1 MKFVKKS
8 VAILTLGLAFTVPSA
23 FTQAVDIS
31 DITTSMDKFA
41 EVLAPALPL
50 NSAIGL
56 NWSNAYI
63 GQLLGIPPHFG
74 VGTVVGATTIEAKSF
89 GTLLGQLGYSA
100 FDLGVIPIP
109 VAAVEARIGG
119 FFLPFDLGLKV
130 GFIPESVGTSLKNLA
145 GGLDVDYLL
154 AGADIRYALLKGNI
168 LLPTVSLGVGFNY
181 MKGGLGTTVG
191 EDQSFTYTNPAN
203 SAESWTIVATKPKV
217 GLTWE
222 TQSLD
227 VKAQISKGF
236 LIFTPY
242 LGAGASYST
251 SSAGYYVT
259 SDISGFDDS
268 LIQALED
275 AGQTVPDFSATGIK
289 STKTIENVLSARVFG
304 GLSLNI
310 LVLRLDFSVLYN
322 VMNGSYG
329 GSVGARIQL

>member
-1 MKFVKKS
+1 MKLVKKS
-8 VAILTLGLAFTVPSA
+8 FALLAIGLALTVTSTFALP
-23 FTQAVDIS
+23 VDIS
-31 DITTSMDKFA
+31 DITSSMDEFA

-74 VGTVVGATTIEAKSF
+74 VGTVVGATTIKADTF
-89 GTLLGQLGYSA
+89 GTLLGLLGYST
-100 FDLGVIPIP
+100 FDLDVVPIP

-130 GFIPESVGTSLKNLA
+130 GFIPESVGESLSELT

-154 AGADIRYALLKGNI
+154 VGGDIRYALLKGNI

-181 MKGGLGTTVG
+181 MKGGLSAPVGTPQEFSYGGYNITA
-191 EDQSFTYTNPAN
+191 SP
-203 SAESWTIVATKPKV
+203 PKV

-222 TQSLD
+222 TQSFD
-227 VKAQISKGF
+227 VKAQISKGL

-242 LGAGASYST
+242 LGVGASYST

-259 SDISGFDDS
+259 SDLGGDYDEFKA
-268 LIQALED
+268 ALETANLPID
-275 AGQTVPDFSATGIK
+275 ITEEGFE
-289 STKTIENVLSARVFG
+289 STKTFENKLSARVFG

-310 LVLRLDFSVLYN
+310 LVLRLDLSALYN
-322 VMNGSYG
+322 VLDGSYG
-329 GSVGARIQL
+329 ASIGARIQL